1 MGDITRIPPHSVES
15 EQSILGSILLDKD
28 AIITVAETITP
39 SDFYKDAHRVI
50 YESMMALNNKNEP
63 IDMVTLTDEL
73 RKRGYLDDI
82 GGVTYLTSL
91 STIVPTTSN
100 VKYYADIV
108 KEKSVLR
115 QLIKASNDIINL
127 GYGSGESAENV
138 LDFAEKKIFDISQER
153 TNDDFK
159 PINQVLMDTYD
170 MIESIYS
177 NKSDVTGVTTG
188 FKDDFKPI
196 NQVLMDTYDMI
207 ESIYSNKSDVTGVTT
222 GFKDLNKK
230 INGLQRTDLI
240 LVAAR
245 PAMGKT
251 AFALNLVQNAAI
263 KGNAS
268 VAVFSLEMSKEQ
280 LAQRMIAAQS
290 NVELKKMKTGTLNDA
305 DWPRI
310 ISAMA
315 VMSDAKIFIDD
326 TPGIKINELRSK
338 CRKLK
343 MEQGLDLVMIDYLQ
357 LMESDSKNESRQ
369 QEISKISRSLKIL
382 AKELDC
388 PVVALSQ
395 LSRAPEQRADHRPV
409 LSDLR
414 ESGAIEQDA
423 DIVMFLYRDEYYHSD
438 SEKKDL
444 AEVIIAKN
452 RHGETGS
459 VELVWMG
466 SIQRFGD
473 KVKDL

>member
-1 MGDITRIPPHSVES
+1 MADITRIPPHSVES

-39 SDFYKDAHRVI
+39 TDFYKDAHRII

-100 VKYYADIV
+100 VKYYAEIV

-127 GYGSGESAENV
+127 GYGSGENAEDV

-153 TNDDFK
+153 T
-159 PINQVLMDTYD
+159 
-170 MIESIYS
+170 S
-177 NKSDVTGVTTG
+177 
-188 FKDDFKPI
+188 DDFKPI

-395 LSRAPEQRADHRPV
+395 LSRAPEQRADRRPM

-423 DIVMFLYRDEYYHSD
+423 DMVVFLYRDDYYNEE
-438 SEKKDL
+438 SEEKGIT
-444 AEVIIAKN
+444 EVIIGKQRNGPVGTVKLRFFHEITKFADYTT
-452 RHGETGS
+452 R
-459 VELVWMG
+459 VE
-466 SIQRFGD
+466 
-473 KVKDL
+473 

>member
-1 MGDITRIPPHSVES
+1 MEDMTRILPHSVES

-28 AIITVAETITP
+28 AIITVTETIKP
-39 SDFYKDAHRVI
+39 DDFYKEAHKII
-50 YESMMALNNKNEP
+50 YECMITLSNKGEP
-63 IDMVTLTDEL
+63 IDLITLTEEL
-73 RKRGYLDDI
+73 RKQGHLNDI
-82 GGVTYLTSL
+82 GGISYITSL

-115 QLIKASNDIINL
+115 KLIKASNEIINL
-127 GYGSGESAENV
+127 GYSGATKIEDV
-138 LDFAEKKIFDISQER
+138 LEQAEKSIFDISQEK
-153 TNDDFK
+153 TSDDFK
-159 PINQVLMDTYD
+159 SINLVLMDAYD
-170 MIESIYS
+170 MIEKLYT
-177 NKSDVTGVTTG
+177 NKSDVTG
-188 FKDDFKPI
+188 I
-196 NQVLMDTYDMI
+196 
-207 ESIYSNKSDVTGVTT
+207 TT

-240 LVAAR
+240 LIAAR

-251 AFALNLVQNAAI
+251 AFSLNLVQNAAL
-263 KGNAS
+263 KGDAS

-280 LAQRMIAAQS
+280 LVQRMLSSQS
-290 NVELKKMKTGTLNDA
+290 SVELKKIKTGTLNDN

-310 ISAMA
+310 IDAMA
-315 VMSDAKIFIDD
+315 VLSDAKIHIDD
-326 TPGIKINELRSK
+326 TPGIKISELRSK

-343 MEQGLDLVMIDYLQ
+343 IEKGLDLVLIDYLQ
-357 LMESDSKNESRQ
+357 LMEGEGNNESRQ

-382 AKELDC
+382 AKELNC

-395 LSRAPEQRADHRPV
+395 LSRAPEQRADHRPM

-423 DIVMFLYRDEYYHSD
+423 DIVMFLYRDEYYHAD
-438 SEKKDL
+438 SESKNIG
-444 AEVIIAKN
+444 EVIIAKN

-459 VELVWMG
+459 VELVWLG
-466 SIQRFGD
+466 EVQRFGD
-473 KVKDL
+473 KLRDL